1 MDGEGG
7 GVVDGRSRLLDG
19 LVMATV
25 RVLVEGR
32 SGLECWGLL
41 HPVVMYE

>member
-1 MDGEGG
+1 MKEGG

-25 RVLVEGR
+25 RVLASFALCIDVATFFAFAR
-32 SGLECWGLL
+32 NDD
-41 HPVVMYE
+41 